1 MARDLVPLSGE
12 HVSPDALQGIP
23 PAVGLPIVAGLICVS
38 AFFSGS
44 EAALFS
50 LQPVQRE
57 SMEHKG
63 RAGRLV
69 SRLLT
74 EHKRTLASV
83 LMGNELANITLST
96 TCAGMVLYVW
106 PNYGWVNLLVATP
119 ILIFF
124 GEITPKAIS
133 LRHASRL
140 SRLVAFPLH
149 AWATVVSPARWLL
162 TGIADFFLKLLGSSG
177 GDLVSV
183 IGEQQLR
190 SLIDKSREE
199 GVLGE
204 TEQELIHRV
213 FEFSDIPVSRLM
225 TPRPDVLSIPYNLS
239 YEKILEVVKTEKYSR
254 IPVYKGRPDNMVGVL
269 LAKDL
274 VRFTGRDKP
283 GTREIMALLQDP
295 YFVPTTKMADELLDE
310 FRRYRTHLALVVDE
324 HGSLA
329 GLVTLDDLLE
339 ELVGELI
346 DGFEGPE
353 IERIQ
358 PDIWTVHGGLVLE
371 DFTAQSGVSL
381 PEGEYHTLAGFVFA
395 QMGHLPAKGE
405 SIRWDGIKFVVSGI
419 DQRRITEI
427 TVHLSAPPTNEAAQ

>member
-1 MARDLVPLSGE
+1 MTE
-12 HVSPDALQGIP
+12 DALVGIP
-23 PAVGLPIVAGLICVS
+23 LAVGLPIVAGLICFS

-50 LQPVQRE
+50 LQPIQRE
-57 SMEHKG
+57 NMEHKG
-63 RAGRLV
+63 RTGRMV
-69 SRLLT
+69 ARLLAQ
-74 EHKRTLASV
+74 HKRTLASV

-96 TCAGMVLYVW
+96 TCAGMVLFLW
-106 PNYGWVNLLVATP
+106 PRYGWINLRVASP

-124 GEITPKAIS
+124 GEITPKASS

-140 SRLVAFPLH
+140 SRFVSYPLN
-149 AWATVVSPARWLL
+149 AWATLVSPARWLL

-177 GDLVSV
+177 GNLVSV
-183 IGEQQLR
+183 IGQQQLR
-190 SLIDKSREE
+190 SLIDQSREE

-225 TPRPDVLSIPYNLS
+225 TPRPDVLSIPFNLS
-239 YEKILEVVKTEKYSR
+239 YEKILEVVQTEKRSR
-254 IPVYKGRPDNMVGVL
+254 IPVHKGRPENIVGVL

-274 VRFTGRDKP
+274 VRFTGRSKP

-295 YFVPTTKMADELLDE
+295 FFVPTTKMADELLDE

-346 DGFEGPE
+346 DDEEAPE
-353 IERIQ
+353 IERIR
-358 PDIWTVHGGLVLE
+358 PDIWTVHGGLDLE

-381 PEGEYHTLAGFVFA
+381 PEGEYHTLAGFIFA
-395 QMGHLPAKGE
+395 KLGHLPEKGE
-405 SIRWDGIKFVVSGI
+405 SLRWEGIKFVISGI

-427 TVHLSAPPTNEAAQ
+427 TVHLGAPSTEEAAT

>member
-1 MARDLVPLSGE
+1 MTEDTLL
-12 HVSPDALQGIP
+12 GIP
-23 PAVGLPIVAGLICVS
+23 PAVGVPIVAGLICVS

-50 LQPVQRE
+50 LQPIQRE
-57 SMEHKG
+57 NMEHKG
-63 RAGRLV
+63 RTGRLV
-69 SRLLT
+69 ARLLAQ
-74 EHKRTLASV
+74 HRRTLASV

-96 TCAGMVLYVW
+96 TCAGMVLYLW
-106 PNYGWVNLLVATP
+106 PRYGWINLLVATP

-140 SRLVAFPLH
+140 SRLVAYPLN
-149 AWATVVSPARWLL
+149 AWATLVSPARWVL

-225 TPRPDVLSIPYNLS
+225 TPRPDVLSIPFNLS
-239 YEKILEVVKTEKYSR
+239 YDKILEVVKTEKRSR
-254 IPVYKGRPDNMVGVL
+254 IPVHKGRPENIVGVL

-274 VRFTGRDKP
+274 VRFTGRSKP
-283 GTREIMALLQDP
+283 STREIMALLQDP
-295 YFVPTTKMADELLDE
+295 FFVPTTKMADELLDE

-346 DGFEGPE
+346 DETEAPE
-353 IERIQ
+353 IEKIR
-358 PDIWTVHGGLVLE
+358 PDIWTVHGGLDLE

-395 QMGHLPAKGE
+395 QLGHLPEKGE
-405 SIRWDGIKFVVSGI
+405 SLRWDGIKFVVSGI

-427 TVHLSAPPTNEAAQ
+427 TVHLGAPPTEEAAP